1 MKSSG
6 IGGQAVIEGVM
17 MKNKSEYAVAVR
29 KPDNEI
35 EISQNIYVSL
45 NERIGLF
52 RLPVFRGVASFIDS
66 LVLGMKTLSY
76 SASFYE
82 DETDSSKKKNN
93 AETADKGKE
102 WVDPTESANESDSKR
117 NSIDA
122 RRKAARDK
130 RDKKEAVTTGITM
143 VISVIIAVAIFVL
156 LPFLL
161 AELFKDKI
169 DSFAIRSLI
178 EGVIRLVLFIAYIKL
193 ITLMKDIKRVFM
205 YHGAEHKVINCVE
218 HGQELNVEN
227 ARKQSKEHK
236 RCGTSFL
243 LYVVIISIIFFVFI
257 QVEQVWLR
265 MLLRIVLVPV
275 IAGVAYEFIRLAGR
289 TDNIII
295 NILSKPG
302 LWLQA
307 LTTREPDDSMLEV
320 AIASVNAVF
329 DWKSYQSGVKHKSR
343 YTSDNDY
350 DVTEDVVDNS
360 SSDNVTKNNDSSSV
374 FDAFEEIPS
383 EDEDEDD
390 EILKALDKFF
400 VFDKDEKDK
409 P

>member
-1 MKSSG
+1 MKPSG

-29 KPDNEI
+29 TPDNEI
-35 EISQNIYVSL
+35 EISKDIYVAL
-45 NERIGLF
+45 NDRIGLF

-66 LVLGMKTLSY
+66 LILGMKTLSY

-82 DETDSSKKKNN
+82 DDTDKKKKSDKNN
-93 AETADKGKE
+93 ADNDGEDKDIRWE
-102 WVDPTESANESDSKR
+102 DPEEDKDDTESIKLTISERKKAFR
-117 NSIDA
+117 N
-122 RRKAARDK
+122 KQ
-130 RDKKEAVTTGITM
+130 DKKEAFATGITM
-143 VISVIIAVAIFVL
+143 VVAVIIAVGIFVL
-156 LPFLL
+156 LPFVL

-178 EGVIRLVLFIAYIKL
+178 EGVIRLALFIAYIKL
-193 ITLMKDIKRVFM
+193 ITLMHDIKRVFM

-218 HGQELNVEN
+218 RGHELTVEN
-227 ARKQSKEHK
+227 AKKLSKAHK

-275 IAGVAYEFIRLAGR
+275 VAGVAYEFIRLAGR
-289 TDNIII
+289 TDNAII
-295 NILSKPG
+295 NVLSKPG

-307 LTTREPDDSMLEV
+307 LTTKEPDDSMLEV

-329 DWKSYQSGVKHKSR
+329 DWKAYQSGTKRKSH
-343 YTSDNDY
+343 YESNTDEILGAE
-350 DVTEDVVDNS
+350 TE
-360 SSDNVTKNNDSSSV
+360 KNEFV
-374 FDAFEEIPS
+374 MDAFEEIPP
-383 EDEDEDD
+383 DDDEDD

-400 VFDKDEKDK
+400 VTDKDDK
-409 P
+409 SKL